1 MDLNEEGEEG
11 DINFNENEN
20 EENLIQNEAEIDEQE
35 LDINNGEQG
44 DEEDSNSDHRFPY
57 IEDTSWIHWFCKL
70 EGNEF
75 FVEID
80 ESFIKNKANLIGIK
94 CKDYL
99 NKILSSNAPAE
110 SSLNE
115 DLEEE
120 LQGIKEVYGLIHKRF
135 ITTSKGL
142 ALMRE
147 KYLNGVFGR
156 CPRVVCNKQVLIPVG
171 LSEDLKYSKV
181 KVYCPICCQVY
192 KPSRY
197 KGRNIS
203 LDGAYFGT
211 SFAQIFFMNYPDL
224 KPKIKEEKL
233 YIPKLYGFKIFGMV
247 GSKYYCKTR
256 EELFKKMDQLSI
268 SHEED

>member
-1 MDLNEEGEEG
+1 MDLGDEG
-11 DINFNENEN
+11 DINFNDND
-20 EENLIQNEAEIDEQE
+20 ENLIQNDGELDEQE
-35 LDINNGEQG
+35 LLEVDNAQQI
-44 DEEDSNSDHRFPY
+44 DENDSESDHRFPY
-57 IEDTSWIHWFCKL
+57 VEEGGWIHWFCKL

-80 ESFIKNKANLIGIK
+80 EDFIKNKANLIGIK

-99 NKILSSNAPAE
+99 KKLLSPTAP
-110 SSLNE
+110 SDNSVNE

-156 CPRVVCNKQVLIPVG
+156 CPRVVCDKQVLIPVG
-171 LSEDLKYSKV
+171 LSEDIKYSKV
-181 KVYCPICCQVY
+181 KVYCPICGQVY
-192 KPSRY
+192 KPSRH
-197 KGRNIS
+197 KGRSVS

-224 KPKIKEEKL
+224 KPKIKKEKV
-233 YIPKLYGFKIFGMV
+233 YIPKLYGFRIFGMV
-247 GSKYYCKTR
+247 GSKYYSKNR
-256 EELFKKMDQLSI
+256 EELIKKRDNLGI

>member
-1 MDLNEEGEEG
+1 MDL
-11 DINFNENEN
+11 
-20 EENLIQNEAEIDEQE
+20 
-35 LDINNGEQG
+35 G
-44 DEEDSNSDHRFPY
+44 DEEDLNFNVNEDDMMPNEGELDEQEIIGADNPQQEEENDSESDHRFPY
-57 IEDTSWIHWFCKL
+57 VEEGGWIHWFCKL

-80 ESFIKNKANLIGIK
+80 EDFIKNKTNLIGIK

-99 NKILSSNAPAE
+99 KKILSPNAP
-110 SSLNE
+110 SQNSVNG
-115 DLEEE
+115 DLEKE

-147 KYLNGVFGR
+147 KYLNGAFGR
-156 CPRVVCNKQVLIPVG
+156 CPRVTCDKQVLIPVG
-171 LSEDLKYSKV
+171 LSEDIKYSKV
-181 KVYCPICCQVY
+181 KVYCPICCEAY
-192 KPSRY
+192 KPGRI
-197 KGRNIS
+197 KGRSVS

-224 KPKIKEEKL
+224 KPKIKKEKI
-233 YIPKLYGFKIFGMV
+233 YIPKLYGFRIFGMV
-247 GSKYYCKTR
+247 GSKYYTKDK
-256 EELFKKMDQLSI
+256 EKLVQKMDELGI

>member
-1 MDLNEEGEEG
+1 MDLG
-11 DINFNENEN
+11 DDADIDFNENDN
-20 EENLIQNEAEIDEQE
+20 NMMQNEADIDEQE
-35 LDINNGEQG
+35 LLEGENPQQM
-44 DEEDSNSDHRFPY
+44 EENDSESDHRFPY
-57 IEDTSWIHWFCKL
+57 IEETSWIHWFCKL

-80 ESFIKNKANLIGIK
+80 EDFIRNKTNLIGIK
-94 CKDYL
+94 CKAYL
-99 NKILSSNAPAE
+99 PKLLSQNAPTE
-110 SSLNE
+110 NSVNE

-156 CPRVVCNKQVLIPVG
+156 CPRVVCDKQVLIPVG
-171 LSEDLKYSKV
+171 LSEDLRYSKV

-192 KPSRY
+192 KPSRH
-197 KGRNIS
+197 KGRSIS
-203 LDGAYFGT
+203 LDGAFFGT

-224 KPKIKEEKL
+224 KPKSKKKRFIYLNYMDLEFLEWLVRNIIQKIKKNC
-233 YIPKLYGFKIFGMV
+233 I
-247 GSKYYCKTR
+247 
-256 EELFKKMDQLSI
+256 KKWMN
-268 SHEED
+268 

>member
-1 MDLNEEGEEG
+1 MDLGDDG
-11 DINFNENEN
+11 DINFNENDDN
-20 EENLIQNEAEIDEQE
+20 MMQNEGELDEQE
-35 LDINNGEQG
+35 LLEG
-44 DEEDSNSDHRFPY
+44 DNQQQMEENDSESDHRFPY
-57 IEDTSWIHWFCKL
+57 VEDTSWIHWFCKL

-80 ESFIKNKANLIGIK
+80 EEFIRNKVNLIGIK
-94 CKDYL
+94 CKAYL
-99 NKILSSNAPAE
+99 PKLLSQNAPQE
-110 SSLNE
+110 NSVNE

-156 CPRVVCNKQVLIPVG
+156 CPRVVCDKQVLIPVG
-171 LSEDLKYSKV
+171 LSEDLRYSKV

-192 KPSRY
+192 KPSRH
-197 KGRNIS
+197 KGRSIS

-224 KPKIKEEKL
+224 KPKIKKEKV
-233 YIPKLYGFKIFGMV
+233 YIPKLYGFRIFGMV
-247 GSKYYCKTR
+247 GSKYYTKNK
-256 EELFKKMDQLSI
+256 EELYKKMDELNI
-268 SHEED
+268 SHEEE

>member
-1 MDLNEEGEEG
+1 MDLGDEG
-11 DINFNENEN
+11 DINFNDND
-20 EENLIQNEAEIDEQE
+20 ENLIQNDGELDEQE
-35 LDINNGEQG
+35 LLEVDNAQQI
-44 DEEDSNSDHRFPY
+44 DENDSESDHRFPY
-57 IEDTSWIHWFCKL
+57 VEEGGWIHWFCKL

-80 ESFIKNKANLIGIK
+80 EDFIKNKANLIGIK

-99 NKILSSNAPAE
+99 KKLLSPNAP
-110 SSLNE
+110 SDNSVNE

-147 KYLNGVFGR
+147 K
-156 CPRVVCNKQVLIPVG
+156 QVLIPVG
-171 LSEDLKYSKV
+171 LSEDTKYSKV
-181 KVYCPICCQVY
+181 KVYCPICGQVY
-192 KPSRY
+192 KPSRH
-197 KGRNIS
+197 KGRSVS

-224 KPKIKEEKL
+224 KPKIKKEKV
-233 YIPKLYGFKIFGMV
+233 YIPKLYGFRIFGMV
-247 GSKYYCKTR
+247 GSKYYSKNR
-256 EELFKKMDQLSI
+256 EELFKKMDELGI

>member
-1 MDLNEEGEEG
+1 MDLGDEGDLNFNDNDENLMMQNEGE
-11 DINFNENEN
+11 
-20 EENLIQNEAEIDEQE
+20 LDEQE
-35 LDINNGEQG
+35 LLEGNNGEQV
-44 DEEDSNSDHRFPY
+44 DENDSESDHRFPY

-80 ESFIKNKANLIGIK
+80 EDFIKNKTNLIGIK
-94 CKDYL
+94 CKDYIK
-99 NKILSSNAPAE
+99 KILSPNAP
-110 SSLNE
+110 SDNSVNE

-156 CPRVVCNKQVLIPVG
+156 CPRVVCDKQVLIPVG
-171 LSEDLKYSKV
+171 LSEDIRYSKV

-192 KPSRY
+192 KPSRH
-197 KGRNIS
+197 KGRSVS
-203 LDGAYFGT
+203 LDGAFFGT

-224 KPKIKEEKL
+224 RPKIKKEKI
-233 YIPKLYGFKIFGMV
+233 YIPKLYGFRIFGMI
-247 GSKYYCKTR
+247 GSKYYCKNR
-256 EELFKKMDQLSI
+256 EDLFKKMDQLGI